1 MTPPVPLAPHA
12 LSIDEAAARIE
23 NGELTSLDLT
33 RAVLDVCARRDDE
46 LRAYITRDDE
56 VALARAAR
64 ADSEM
69 AAGRRLGPLHGIPVG
84 IKDNLDVANMRTTL
98 GSAAHADRVPST
110 TAPAVQRL
118 IDAGAVV
125 IGKNNLHEFALGVTS
140 ENPHFGDVRN
150 PHDTSRIAG
159 GSSGGGAAAIAAGMA
174 LGALGTDTSGSI
186 RIPASCCGV
195 TGLKPTYGLVS
206 TEDCFPEAW
215 SLDHVG
221 PMARTV
227 SGVRLLLDAIAERA
241 TGETADS
248 DPGQWDGAP
257 HGRRFTVGINDEFYF
272 SGIDPRVQSVVDA
285 AMTSMRADRFDFV
298 GVEIPHIG
306 DAEYALTII
315 DTAETT
321 TVHRRDIVERPEIYG
336 DDVRFLIECGFLPT
350 AVDYLEAQQMR
361 SVLRKSFA
369 RVFDRVDVL
378 ISPTIPIPV
387 PELGQKSAPVEGTQ
401 VDVVEAMMRLVGPAN
416 LLGLPAL
423 SLPVGTIGD
432 LPVGL
437 QIIGAAGNDRLVLD
451 VGEAVEQVVGSAP

>member
-1 MTPPVPLAPHA
+1 
-12 LSIDEAAARIE
+12 
-23 NGELTSLDLT
+23 
-33 RAVLDVCARRDDE
+33 
-46 LRAYITRDDE
+46 
-56 VALARAAR
+56 
-64 ADSEM
+64 
-69 AAGRRLGPLHGIPVG
+69 
-84 IKDNLDVANMRTTL
+84 
-98 GSAAHADRVPST
+98 HADRVPST

-174 LGALGTDTSGSI
+174 LGGLGTDTSGSI

-206 TEDCFPEAW
+206 TEGCFPEAW

-272 SGIDPRVQSVVDA
+272 SGIDPSVQSVVDA

-306 DAEYALTII
+306 D
-315 DTAETT
+315 
-321 TVHRRDIVERPEIYG
+321 
-336 DDVRFLIECGFLPT
+336 
-350 AVDYLEAQQMR
+350 
-361 SVLRKSFA
+361 
-369 RVFDRVDVL
+369 
-378 ISPTIPIPV
+378 
-387 PELGQKSAPVEGTQ
+387 
-401 VDVVEAMMRLVGPAN
+401 
-416 LLGLPAL
+416 
-423 SLPVGTIGD
+423 
-432 LPVGL
+432 
-437 QIIGAAGNDRLVLD
+437 
-451 VGEAVEQVVGSAP
+451 